1 LLHDEPSPR
10 RHEGFMVAT
19 MNPVGWDDVRHSAS
33 SDEQRG
39 AAAAGGPRA
48 SLTLHDANHEG
59 PTQGFLVSTPLARR
73 PAQSRAF
80 QTGGGD
86 H

>member
-1 LLHDEPSPR
+1 
-10 RHEGFMVAT
+10 MVAT

-59 PTQGFLVSTPLARR
+59 LTQGFLVSTPLLRDDQR
-73 PAQSRAF
+73 SHVPSTRVPVIINPS
-80 QTGGGD
+80 
-86 H
+86 